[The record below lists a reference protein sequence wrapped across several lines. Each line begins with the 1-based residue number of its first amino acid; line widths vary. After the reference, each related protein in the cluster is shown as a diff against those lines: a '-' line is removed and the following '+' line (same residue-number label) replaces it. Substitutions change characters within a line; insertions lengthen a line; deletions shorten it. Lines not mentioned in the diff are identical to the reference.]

1 MKNIIDICKDFG
13 IEIPADKKD
22 DFGKAV
28 LENYKTVSE
37 VEKKVGRLETERDT
51 WKKKAEDAE
60 TALKGFEGIDPAK
73 IQSELATWKKKAEEA
88 EQDAKAQLYER
99 DFSDALKGEMESIK
113 FTSEAAKRDVMSQIK
128 AAELKMKDGKILGL
142 SDLID
147 QIKKSD
153 ATAFVDEQQE
163 RLEATRARF
172 TSPKKPGGG
181 SSTGLTRNDIMSIKD
196 PGERQ
201 NAIARNL
208 GLFGKGD

>member
-1 MKNIIDICKDFG
+1 MKNIMDICKDFG

-28 LENYKTVSE
+28 LENYKTISE
-37 VEKKVGRLETERDT
+37 VEKKVVRLETERET
-51 WKKKAEDAE
+51 WKKKAEEAE

-163 RLEATRARF
+163 HLESTRARF
-172 TSPKKPGGG
+172 TSPNKPGGG

-208 GLFGKGD
+208 GLFWKGD